1 MQQLPHDL
9 LVKLARMCPLPSA
22 GAFALSFK
30 RASVAVREAMKPT
43 EKMVADIE
51 ALDDK
56 EAELLQ
62 KRLSKSLRE
71 RKRRFEASLSEEFEG
86 ILKRSS
92 TAGATCT
99 REGCT
104 APATDYEDVRLCDMC
119 YSLFS
124 CSDCSEIHRGA
135 TGLARCT
142 LCGANT
148 PTACGVYHGDR
159 NEGDNLL
166 CRNCIDDFCEG
177 AL

>member
-30 RASVAVREAMKPT
+30 RASAAVREAMKPT

-71 RKRRFEASLSEEFEG
+71 RKRRFEASLSDQFEG
-86 ILKRSS
+86 ILERSDVP
-92 TAGATCT
+92 GATCT

-104 APATDYEDVRLCDMC
+104 APATDSDDLRLCELC
-119 YSLFS
+119 HSLFC
-124 CSDCSEIHRGA
+124 CSDCKDIHRGFP
-135 TGLARCT
+135 GLARCT
-142 LCGANT
+142 LCGAT
-148 PTACGVYHGDR
+148 IPKTCGVYHGDR
-159 NEGDNLL
+159 NEGDHLL